1 MNQQTYSW
9 EALNRLLRGLNSE
22 RVVERLLRQQQALP
36 ASAWAEGA
44 TQRAR
49 WLNRI
54 RGRYDRL
61 RRKRER
67 KELTK
72 VR

>member
-1 MNQQTYSW
+1 MNQQTYTW
-9 EALNRLLRGLNSE
+9 EALNRLLRGLSSE

-36 ASAWAEGA
+36 ASAWVEGA

-72 VR
+72 Q